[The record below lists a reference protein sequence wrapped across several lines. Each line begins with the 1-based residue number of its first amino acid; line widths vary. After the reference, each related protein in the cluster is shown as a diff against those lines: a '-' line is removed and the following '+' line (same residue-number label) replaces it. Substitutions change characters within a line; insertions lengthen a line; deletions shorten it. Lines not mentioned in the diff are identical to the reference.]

1 MIPVRP
7 TTVIALD
14 REFDVPAAHH
24 VAEALER
31 TEPGG
36 AITLDFHRVTQFHD
50 FGIALLAQA
59 IGKFQRVDVRL
70 SGLRTHQVRVLRYFG
85 VDADAFRTAVA
96 EDSEESRR

>member
-7 TTVIALD
+7 TTVIELD

-24 VAEALER
+24 VAAQIEG

-36 AITLDFHRVTQFHD
+36 TVTLDFHRVTQFHD

-59 IGKFQRVDVRL
+59 LGRSRRVDVRL
-70 SGLRTHQVRVLRYFG
+70 AGLRTHQVRVLRYFG
-85 VDADAFRTAVA
+85 VDADAFRAPA
-96 EDSEESRR
+96 PGDSEESRR